1 MYVYDEYDQRI
12 IEDRVK
18 QFRDQTRRY
27 LAGELSEEEFRPLRL
42 QNGLYIQRFAPM
54 LRVAVPY
61 GQLTSR
67 QTRMMAKIAR
77 DYDKGYAHIST
88 RQNVQFNWPAVE
100 DIPDILA
107 ELATVQMHAIQTSGN
122 CLRNVTTDQF
132 AGVAADEVI
141 DPRPWCEIVRQWT
154 TFHPEFAYLPRKFK
168 IAVNGSTADRAAIEV
183 HDIGLEPVH
192 NAAGELG
199 FRVLVGGG
207 LGRTPVVGAFINE
220 FLPWQDLLSYLD
232 AILRVYNRY
241 GRRDNKYKARI
252 KILVKALTPEVFAQ
266 KVDAEM
272 VHLRGGQTTLTEAEL
287 HRVAKHFV
295 DPDYKALDNQT
306 AALAELDKEH
316 PGFARWRTRNTL
328 AHKKPGYVAVTL
340 SLKPTGVAPGDITDK
355 QLDAVADLADRY
367 SFGQLR
373 TSHEQNIILA
383 DVEQSQLFALWGE
396 LREGGFAT
404 PNIGLLTDI
413 ICCPGGDFCSL
424 ANAKSIP
431 IAESIQRRFDDLDYL
446 FDIGELDLN
455 ISGCMNACGH
465 HHVGHIGILGVD
477 KKGEEFY
484 QVSLGG
490 SASRDASLGK
500 ILGPSFAQEAM
511 PDVISKLID
520 VYVEQRTEDERLSTP
535 TSVLASTSS
544 RNASMQRIIKNNAV
558 VDETWHL
565 LPKDFN
571 IDDISNCDDLIVPL
585 QLWREHSRML
595 KARDGGLGVWLDA
608 DEEAEEIGE
617 DVAEFQVIALNFPA
631 FTDGRNYSNARLL
644 RDRYGFKGELRA
656 IGDVLRDQLF
666 YMHRCGFDAFAVR
679 ADKDPYEALEGL
691 KDFSVTYQ
699 AATDEP
705 LPLFRRR

>member
-61 GQLTSR
+61 GQLNAR
-67 QTRMMAKIAR
+67 QTRMLAKIAR

-88 RQNVQFNWPAVE
+88 RQNVQYNWPALE
-100 DIPDILA
+100 DIPEILA

-132 AGVAADEVI
+132 AGVAADELV

-168 IAVNGSTADRAAIEV
+168 IAVNGSSDDRAAIEV
-183 HDIGLEPVH
+183 HDIGLEPVR

-207 LGRTPVVGAFINE
+207 LGRTPVIGSFINE

-252 KILVKALTPEVFAQ
+252 KILVKALTPEVFAE
-266 KVDAEM
+266 KVEAEM
-272 VHLRGGQTTLTEAEL
+272 AHLRGGSTTLTEDEVQ
-287 HRVAKHFV
+287 RVARHFV
-295 DPDYKALDNQT
+295 DPEYLALDNVDY
-306 AALAELDKEH
+306 APLDAEH
-316 PGFARWRTRNTL
+316 PGFARWRSRNTR

-340 SLKPTGVAPGDITDK
+340 SLKPTGVAPGDLTDK
-355 QLDAVADLADRY
+355 QLDAVADFAERY
-367 SFGQLR
+367 SFGYLR

-383 DVEQSQLFALWGE
+383 DVEQRQLHALWLE
-396 LREGGFAT
+396 LREQGFAT

-490 SASRDASLGK
+490 NAARDASLGK
-500 ILGPSFAQEAM
+500 ILGPSFAQDDMA
-511 PDVISKLID
+511 DVIEKLIN
-520 VYVEQRTEDERLSTP
+520 VYVEQRTEDERFIDTY
-535 TSVLASTSS
+535 
-544 RNASMQRIIKNNAV
+544 QRIG
-558 VDETWHL
+558 
-565 LPKDFN
+565 
-571 IDDISNCDDLIVPL
+571 IDP
-585 QLWREHSRML
+585 
-595 KARDGGLGVWLDA
+595 
-608 DEEAEEIGE
+608 
-617 DVAEFQVIALNFPA
+617 
-631 FTDGRNYSNARLL
+631 
-644 RDRYGFKGELRA
+644 FKER
-656 IGDVLRDQLF
+656 V
-666 YMHRCGFDAFAVR
+666 Y
-679 ADKDPYEALEGL
+679 
-691 KDFSVTYQ
+691 
-699 AATDEP
+699 AANH
-705 LPLFRRR
+705 